1 MENRKRKK
9 QRKFL
14 AGFGLVIAAIGYLIY
29 TGATDAT
36 MYYLTV
42 SELKAAIETG
52 DVAYD
57 ENMRM
62 HGKVVTG
69 SIERGDVGS
78 MRIRF
83 LAHEGGMQIPV
94 VYNDVVPDTFRDD
107 SEVVV
112 EGGYARD
119 GTFNAHTLYA
129 KCPSKY
135 EAEGGYGQ
143 YEQTEPKSPEPLPRS

>member
-1 MENRKRKK
+1 MENLMRKK

-14 AGFGLVIAAIGYLIY
+14 VGFGLVIAAIGYLIY
-29 TGATDAT
+29 TGVTDAT

-52 DVAYD
+52 DVDYD
-57 ENMRM
+57 ENMRL
-62 HGKVVTG
+62 HGKVLNG
-69 SIERGDVGS
+69 SIERVDVGS
-78 MRIRF
+78 LRIRF
-83 LAHEGGMQIPV
+83 MAHEGGMQTSVI
-94 VYNDVVPDTFRDD
+94 YTGVVPDTFRDE

-112 EGGYARD
+112 EGGYGRD

-135 EAEGGYGQ
+135 ESEEGYGQ

>member
-1 MENRKRKK
+1 MENRTKKK

-14 AGFGLVIAAIGYLIY
+14 VGFGLVIAAIGYLIY

-42 SELKAAIETG
+42 SELRAAIETG

-57 ENMRM
+57 ENMRL
-62 HGKVVTG
+62 HGKVVNG
-69 SIERGDVGS
+69 SIRRGDVGS
-78 MRIRF
+78 LRIRF
-83 LAHEGGMQIPV
+83 IAHEGGVQAPV
-94 VYNDVVPDTFRDD
+94 VYTGVVPDTFRDD

-112 EGGYARD
+112 EGGYGRD

-143 YEQTEPKSPEPLPRS
+143 YEQTEPKSPNPLPGS

>member
-1 MENRKRKK
+1 MENRTKKK

-14 AGFGLVIAAIGYLIY
+14 VGFGLVIAAIGYLIY

-57 ENMRM
+57 ENMRL
-62 HGKVVTG
+62 HGRVVNG
-69 SIERGDVGS
+69 SIRRGDVGS
-78 MRIRF
+78 LRIRF
-83 LAHEGGMQIPV
+83 IAHEGGVQAPV
-94 VYNDVVPDTFRDD
+94 VYTGVVPDTFRDD

-112 EGGYARD
+112 EGGYGRD

-143 YEQTEPKSPEPLPRS
+143 YEQTEPKSPNPLPGS

>member
-1 MENRKRKK
+1 MENRKNRKQK
-9 QRKFL
+9 KFL
-14 AGFGLVIAAIGYLIY
+14 VGFGLVIAAIGYLIY

-52 DVAYD
+52 DVAYE
-57 ENMRM
+57 ENMRL
-62 HGKVVTG
+62 HGKVVSG
-69 SIERGDVGS
+69 SIERDDVGS
-78 MRIRF
+78 LRIRF
-83 LAHEGGMQIPV
+83 IAHEGGMEAPV
-94 VYNDVVPDTFRDD
+94 VYTGVVPDTFKDD
-107 SEVVV
+107 SEVVL
-112 EGGYARD
+112 EGEYGRD

-143 YEQTEPKSPEPLPRS
+143 YEQTEPKSTETLPRS

>member
-1 MENRKRKK
+1 MEKRTRKK

-14 AGFGLVIAAIGYLIY
+14 VGFGVVIAAIGYLIY

-52 DVAYD
+52 DVSYD
-57 ENMRM
+57 EDMRL
-62 HGKVVTG
+62 HGKVVNG
-69 SIERGDVGS
+69 SIQRGDVGS
-78 MRIRF
+78 LRIRF
-83 LAHEGGMQIPV
+83 IAHEGGVETPV
-94 VYNDVVPDTFRDD
+94 VYTGVVPDTFRDD
-107 SEVVV
+107 SEVVL
-112 EGGYARD
+112 EGGYGRD
-119 GTFNAHTLYA
+119 GTFSAHTLYA

-135 EAEGGYGQ
+135 ESEEGYGQ

>member
-14 AGFGLVIAAIGYLIY
+14 VGFGLVIAAIGYLIY

-42 SELKAAIETG
+42 SELKAAIESG
-52 DVAYD
+52 DLDYD
-57 ENMRM
+57 ENMRL
-62 HGKVVTG
+62 HGKVVNG
-69 SIERGDVGS
+69 SIQRDGVGTL
-78 MRIRF
+78 RIRF
-83 LAHEGGMQIPV
+83 IAHEGGERAPV
-94 VYNDVVPDTFRDD
+94 VYTGVVPDTFRDE
-107 SEVVV
+107 SEVVL

-135 EAEGGYGQ
+135 ESEEGYGQ
-143 YEQTEPKSPEPLPRS
+143 YEQAEPKSPEPLPRS

>member
-1 MENRKRKK
+1 MKERRRKK

-14 AGFGLVIAAIGYLIY
+14 VGFGLVIAAIGYLIY

-42 SELKAAIETG
+42 SELKAAVETG

-57 ENMRM
+57 ENMRL
-62 HGKVVTG
+62 HGKVVNG
-69 SIERGDVGS
+69 SIQRDEVGT

-83 LAHEGGMQIPV
+83 IAHEGGVEAPV
-94 VYNDVVPDTFRDD
+94 VYTGVVPDTFKDD

-112 EGGYARD
+112 EGGYGRD

-143 YEQTEPKSPEPLPRS
+143 YEQAEPQSPEPLPQS

>member
-1 MENRKRKK
+1 MKERTRKK

-14 AGFGLVIAAIGYLIY
+14 VGFGLVIAAIGYLIY

-42 SELKAAIETG
+42 SELKAAVETG

-57 ENMRM
+57 ENMRL
-62 HGKVVTG
+62 HGKVVNG
-69 SIERGDVGS
+69 SIERGDVGT

-83 LAHEGGMQIPV
+83 VAHEGGVEAPV
-94 VYNDVVPDTFRDD
+94 VYTGVVPDTFKDD

-112 EGGYARD
+112 EGGYGRD

-143 YEQTEPKSPEPLPRS
+143 YEQAEPQSPEPLPQS

>member
-1 MENRKRKK
+1 MENRKSRK

-14 AGFGLVIAAIGYLIY
+14 VGFGLVIAAIGYLIY
-29 TGATDAT
+29 TGVTDAT

-42 SELKAAIETG
+42 SELNAAIETG

-57 ENMRM
+57 ENMRL
-62 HGKVVTG
+62 HGKVVNG
-69 SIERGDVGS
+69 SIHRDDVGS
-78 MRIRF
+78 LRIRF
-83 LAHEGGMQIPV
+83 LAHEGGMQTPV
-94 VYNDVVPDTFRDD
+94 VYTGVVPDTFRDE
-107 SEVVV
+107 SEVVL
-112 EGGYARD
+112 EGGYARN

-135 EAEGGYGQ
+135 ESEEGYGQ

>member
-1 MENRKRKK
+1 MENRRRKK

-14 AGFGLVIAAIGYLIY
+14 VGFGLVIAAIGYLIY

-42 SELKAAIETG
+42 SELKAAVETG
-52 DVAYD
+52 EVDYD
-57 ENMRM
+57 ENMRL
-62 HGKVVTG
+62 HGKVVNG
-69 SIERGDVGS
+69 SIQRGDVGT

-83 LAHEGGMQIPV
+83 IAREGGVEAPV
-94 VYNDVVPDTFRDD
+94 VYTGVVPDTFRDD

-112 EGGYARD
+112 EGEYARD

-143 YEQTEPKSPEPLPRS
+143 YEQTEPKSPESLPRS

>member
-52 DVAYD
+52 DLGYD
-57 ENMRM
+57 ENMRL
-62 HGKVVTG
+62 HGKVVNG
-69 SIERGDVGS
+69 SIQRDDVGS
-78 MRIRF
+78 LRIRF
-83 LAHEGGMQIPV
+83 IAHEGGEQAPV
-94 VYNDVVPDTFRDD
+94 VYTGVVPDTFRDE
-107 SEVVV
+107 SEVVL

-135 EAEGGYGQ
+135 ESEEGYGQ

>member
-1 MENRKRKK
+1 MENRKTKK
-9 QRKFL
+9 QKKFL
-14 AGFGLVIAAIGYLIY
+14 VGFGLVIAAIGYLIY

-42 SELKAAIETG
+42 SELKAAIDTG

-57 ENMRM
+57 ENMRL

-69 SIERGDVGS
+69 SIQRDDVGT

-83 LAHEGGMQIPV
+83 IAHEGGMQAPV
-94 VYNDVVPDTFRDD
+94 VYTGVVPDTFRDD
-107 SEVVV
+107 SEVVL
-112 EGGYARD
+112 EGGYGRD

-143 YEQTEPKSPEPLPRS
+143 YEQIEPKSPEQLPRS